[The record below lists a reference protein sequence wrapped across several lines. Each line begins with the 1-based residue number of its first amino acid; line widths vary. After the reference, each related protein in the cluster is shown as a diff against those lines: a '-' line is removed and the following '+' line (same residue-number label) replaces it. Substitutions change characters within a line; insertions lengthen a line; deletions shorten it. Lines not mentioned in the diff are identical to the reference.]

1 MLLTGGLQMTEKLRP
16 DICVLGGGPGGLSV
30 AAAAA
35 AFGVPTVLI
44 ERGKMGGDCLNT
56 GCVPSKSLLA
66 AARRAELMRNAGVF
80 GLNVQGVGVDFA
92 KVHDHV
98 HSVIAALAP
107 TDSPERFAGLGVRVI
122 RQHGR
127 FKDRNTVMAG
137 DAEIRARRFVIAT
150 GSAPAVPPIPGLDGG
165 SFLTNE
171 NVFDLKERPEHL
183 IIIGAGPVGLE
194 LAQAFRRLGSSVT
207 VLEAVRPL
215 ANDDPECVAVLLDR
229 LEREGIVI
237 RSGVRVT
244 GIARAGGVVTTTIE
258 TSGAEQTITGSH
270 LLVAVGRSP
279 QINELGLEAAGIRHD
294 HRGIIVNTRLKTSN
308 WRVYAIGDCAA
319 GYPALTHAA
328 NYHAGLVI
336 RNALFRLP
344 VRADNSAIPWVTY
357 TDPELAQAGLTEAQ
371 ARARR
376 MKFRIARWPYHDN
389 DRAQIERDSH
399 GHIKVITTSKGK
411 IVGAAIVGAQAGE
424 LIAIWAFAI
433 AQGLNI
439 RALTNVVLP
448 YPTLSELGKRAAIDF
463 FTPSLTKPWVRRI
476 ISWMRIFG

>member
-1 MLLTGGLQMTEKLRP
+1 MTETLTP

-66 AARRAELMRNAGVF
+66 AAKRAELMRSAGLF
-80 GLNVQGVGVDFA
+80 GLNVQGIGVDFA

-107 TDSPERFAGLGVRVI
+107 ADSAERFTGLGVRVI
-122 RQHGR
+122 RQHGK
-127 FKDRNTVMAG
+127 FKDRNTVTAG

-150 GSAPAVPPIPGLDGG
+150 GSTPAVPPIPGLDRGP
-165 SFLTNE
+165 FLTNE

-194 LAQAFRRLGSSVT
+194 LAQSFRRLGSSVT
-207 VLEAVRPL
+207 VLEAVQPL
-215 ANDDPECVAVLLDR
+215 ANDDPECVAVVLDR

-244 GIARAGGVVTTTIE
+244 GIARAGGVVTATIE

-270 LLVAVGRSP
+270 LLVAVGRTP
-279 QINELGLEAAGIRHD
+279 QINELNLGAAGILHD
-294 HRGIIVNTRLKTSN
+294 HSGIIVNARLKTSN
-308 WRVYAIGDCAA
+308 RRVYAIGDCAA
-319 GYPALTHAA
+319 AHPALTHAA
-328 NYHAGLVI
+328 NYNAGLVI

-344 VRADNSAIPWVTY
+344 VRADDSAIPWATY

-376 MKFRIARWPYHDN
+376 MKIRIARWPYQDN

-399 GHIKVITTSKGK
+399 GHIKVITTRKGK
-411 IVGAAIVGAQAGE
+411 IVGATIVGAQAGE
-424 LIAIWAFAI
+424 LIALWAFAI
-433 AQGLNI
+433 AQGVNI

-463 FTPSLTKPWVRRI
+463 FVPNLTEPWVRRI

>member
-1 MLLTGGLQMTEKLRP
+1 MTETLTP
-16 DICVLGGGPGGLSV
+16 DICILGGGPGGLSV

-56 GCVPSKSLLA
+56 GCIPSKSLLA
-66 AARRAELMRNAGVF
+66 AARRAELMRNAGLF
-80 GLNVQGVGVDFA
+80 GLNVQGIGVDFA

-107 TDSPERFAGLGVRVI
+107 ADSRERFTGLGVRVI
-122 RQHGR
+122 RQHGQ
-127 FKDRNTVMAG
+127 FKDRNTVTAG

-150 GSAPAVPPIPGLDGG
+150 GSVPAVPPIPGLDDGP
-165 SFLTNE
+165 FLTNE

-183 IIIGAGPVGLE
+183 IVIGAGPVGLE

-207 VLEAVRPL
+207 VLEAAQPL
-215 ANDDPECVAVLLDR
+215 ANDDPECVAVVLDR

-237 RSGVRVT
+237 RSGVKVT
-244 GIARAGGVVTTTIE
+244 GIARAGGVVTATIE
-258 TSGAEQTITGSH
+258 TSGVEQTITGSH
-270 LLVAVGRSP
+270 LLVAVGRRP

-294 HRGIIVNTRLKTSN
+294 HRGIIVNGRLKTSN

-319 GYPALTHAA
+319 GHQALTHAA

-344 VRADNSAIPWVTY
+344 VRADSSAIPWATY
-357 TDPELAQAGLTEAQ
+357 TDPELAQSGLTEAQ

-376 MKFRIARWPYHDN
+376 MKIRVARWPYHDN

-399 GHIKVITTSKGK
+399 GHIKVVTTRKGK
-411 IVGAAIVGAQAGE
+411 IVGATIVGAQAGE
-424 LIAIWAFAI
+424 LIALWALAI

-463 FTPSLTKPWVRRI
+463 FTPNLTKPWVRRI
-476 ISWMRIFG
+476 IGWMRIFG

>member
-1 MLLTGGLQMTEKLRP
+1 MLLTGGLQMTEILRP

-279 QINELGLEAAGIRHD
+279 QINELGLEAAGIRHN

-399 GHIKVITTSKGK
+399 GHIKVITTRKGK
-411 IVGAAIVGAQAGE
+411 IVGATIVGAQAGE